1 MNKFSQVGGSASQN
15 KPDEQHERRNEQME
29 KRVRRL
35 QEDILGNE
43 ALGGDSLDQK
53 AASEL
58 LSWGLSG
65 ATVIAADTEG
75 MDDEA
80 ADMTIADRLKAMRKL
95 MRHLGRL
102 LGEGKTMS
110 AEDRA
115 WFWSSVQKQAVALY
129 GDGLEFPA
137 LEDVMGRLDMGESPQ
152 QIIASLRS
160 MFEKKS

>member
-1 MNKFSQVGGSASQN
+1 MRKFGQVGGSASQN
-15 KPDEQHERRNEQME
+15 KPERQPDERMER
-29 KRVRRL
+29 RVRRL
-35 QEDILGNE
+35 QEDMMGNE
-43 ALGGDSLDQK
+43 ALGGDALDPS

-65 ATVIAADTEG
+65 VTAIAAGTEEL
-75 MDDEA
+75 DDDA
-80 ADMTIADRLKAMRKL
+80 AEMTMAERMKAMRKL
-95 MRHLGRL
+95 MRHLGKL

-115 WFWSSVQKQAVALY
+115 WFWDSVKKQADALY

-137 LEDVMGRLDMGESPQ
+137 LEDVMGRLDIGESPQ
-152 QIIASLRS
+152 QVIASLRE